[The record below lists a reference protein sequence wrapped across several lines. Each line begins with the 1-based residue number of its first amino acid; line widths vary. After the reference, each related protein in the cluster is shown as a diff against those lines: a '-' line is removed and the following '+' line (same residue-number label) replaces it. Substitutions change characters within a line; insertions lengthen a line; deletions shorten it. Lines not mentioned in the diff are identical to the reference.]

1 MKGILQGIILLIRLE
16 RERSEDEADLK
27 IMLLVNQESFQDNE
41 HRVTESKIVQVKISN
56 FWMCLRLW
64 VITGIFKIS

>member
-27 IMLLVNQESFQDNE
+27 IMLLVNQESFQGNE